1 MSVQPIQVLLGW
13 LKGYY
18 RPGEGMFRTQENPIP
33 DFVRHVSAIMKEFEN
48 KYGTAYWGTIAKTNA
63 SVLRYHLYHLV
74 EDDWLTYYL
83 TRIALNMAPEVNS
96 R

>member
-1 MSVQPIQVLLGW
+1 LALLDW

-18 RPGEGMFRTQENPIP
+18 RPGEGVFRTQEKPISN
-33 DFVRHVSAIMKEFEN
+33 FVRHISVIRSEFEE
-48 KYGTAYWGTIAKTNA
+48 KLGTDYWTTVAKTSA
-63 SVLRYHLYHLV
+63 PVLRYHLYHLV

-83 TRIALNMAPEVNS
+83 IRIALNMATGKT